1 MTFGSRL
8 KVWEGEMCHCC
19 HKDLS
24 GECASYD
31 DHYFCSTEC
40 LGEYLVDKLDDEIEW
55 VNFQNKEDIDM
66 ADQERWAEY

>member
-8 KVWEGEMCHCC
+8 RVWEGQTCYCC
-19 HKDLS
+19 HRDLH

-31 DHYFCSTEC
+31 DHYFCSDKC

-55 VNFQNKEDIDM
+55 VDFRPQEEIDEAEQEDHY
-66 ADQERWAEY
+66 EW